1 MKKVIT
7 ILLCLGMIGT
17 LCSCRLQNTETMPE
31 QPVITTRA
39 RATTAK
45 TTTKMT
51 TTTTTTEETTTSE
64 ETTETEKVTETTKAS
79 VKTAPKYVYISKG
92 GKYHYDKKCKDI
104 KKYTKVSLK
113 SAKKAGYKPCSKCVK

>member
-7 ILLCLGMIGT
+7 ILLCLGMVSV

-31 QPVITTRA
+31 QPVITTRV
-39 RATTAK
+39 RATTTK

-51 TTTTTTEETTTSE
+51 TTTTTTEETTISE

-79 VKTAPKYVYISKG
+79 AKTAPKYVYVSKG
-92 GKYHYDKKCKDI
+92 GKYHYNKKCKDI

-113 SAKKAGYKPCSKCVK
+113 NAKKAGYKPCSKCVK

>member
-7 ILLCLGMIGT
+7 ILLCLGMVGV

-31 QPVITTRA
+31 QPIITTRV
-39 RATTAK
+39 RATTTKA
-45 TTTKMT
+45 TTKMT

-64 ETTETEKVTETTKAS
+64 ETTVKVTETTKAS
-79 VKTAPKYVYISKG
+79 TKTAPKYVYVSKG

>member
-7 ILLCLGMIGT
+7 ILLCLGMVGT
-17 LCSCRLQNTETMPE
+17 ICSCRLQNTETMPE
-31 QPVITTRA
+31 QPVITTKA
-39 RATTAK
+39 RATTTKA
-45 TTTKMT
+45 TTKMT

-64 ETTETEKVTETTKAS
+64 ETTTEVTETTKAA
-79 VKTAPKYVYISKG
+79 KKATPKYVYVSKG

-104 KKYTKVSLK
+104 KKYTKVTLK

>member
-7 ILLCLGMIGT
+7 ILLCLGMVGT

-39 RATTAK
+39 RATTTKA
-45 TTTKMT
+45 TTKMT
-51 TTTTTTEETTTSE
+51 TITTTTEETTTSE
-64 ETTETEKVTETTKAS
+64 ETTTEVAETTKAAT
-79 VKTAPKYVYISKG
+79 KTVPKYVYVSKG

-113 SAKKAGYKPCSKCVK
+113 SAKKVGYKPCSKCVK